1 MLTGIDSAGLSRS
14 TEDYLKVI
22 YGLAGTEGRPVQTT
36 AIADALGVAPP
47 SVSGMLRRLADGG
60 LLAHMPY
67 RGVRLTDGGR
77 QAALRVMRRHRILE
91 CYLTSRL
98 SYDWDSVHAE
108 AERLEHAVSDE
119 LIDRMAL
126 VLGDPAYDPHGA
138 PIPTRDGEIEWPRVT
153 PLADVAVGTLAELRM
168 VGDKDPARL
177 RYLSSLGL
185 DVGTRFEVLDRQPFD
200 GPVTIRVSGH
210 PPVAIGLGLAT
221 ALGCAAVT
229 DDGAAKGGDHA

>member
-1 MLTGIDSAGLSRS
+1 MMTSTDPAALSRS
-14 TEDYLKVI
+14 TEDYLKAI
-22 YGLAGTEGRPVQTT
+22 YGLAGSDERPVQTT
-36 AIADALGVAPP
+36 AIADVLGVAPP

-98 SYDWDSVHAE
+98 GYDWDSVHAE

-138 PIPTRDGEIEWPRVT
+138 PIPTRTGEIERPRLT
-153 PLADVAVGTLAELRM
+153 PLSEVAVGAEGELRM
-168 VGDKDPARL
+168 VDDKDPERL

-185 DVGTRFEVLDRQPFD
+185 EVGTRFRVLDRQPFE
-200 GPVTIRVSGH
+200 GPITIQVAGH
-210 PPVAIGLGLAT
+210 SAVALGLGLAR
-221 ALGCAAVT
+221 ALGCAAVPA
-229 DDGAAKGGDHA
+229 GASTEGGDHA